1 MSTSGYK
8 EDLASRLADYIGV
21 TKEHIPTVR
30 LVNPSSGKVV
40 KYIMEE
46 EITSENIIQF
56 FKEFEEGKLEPHV
69 KSEPIPEEQD

>member
-46 EITSENIIQF
+46 EITSENII
-56 FKEFEEGKLEPHV
+56 
-69 KSEPIPEEQD
+69 